1 MVPVAGISITN
12 KLFAAFI
19 ELCFGKSFH
28 QEVMDYF
35 VFVDNVNIGNGR
47 AAMPEFIRGVAPHS
61 FD

>member
-1 MVPVAGISITN
+1 
-12 KLFAAFI
+12 
-19 ELCFGKSFH
+19 
-28 QEVMDYF
+28 MDYF